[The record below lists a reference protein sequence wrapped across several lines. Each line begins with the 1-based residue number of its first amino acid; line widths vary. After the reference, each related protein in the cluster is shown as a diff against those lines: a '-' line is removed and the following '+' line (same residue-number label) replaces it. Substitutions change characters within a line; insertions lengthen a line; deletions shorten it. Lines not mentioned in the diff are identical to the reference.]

1 MVGHYPALPVDPWLW
16 AVDKKTMFGKFLL
29 TVAVIAIIWFGYKY
43 LAHLAEL
50 KRRDTTGRPAKGPT
64 RRAEQPDAEAM
75 VECRVC
81 GTWQTARG
89 AKPCGRSDCPY

>member
-1 MVGHYPALPVDPWLW
+1 
-16 AVDKKTMFGKFLL
+16 MFGKFLL

-50 KRRDTTGRPAKGPT
+50 KRRDTTGRPAKGPS
-64 RRAEQPDAEAM
+64 RRAEQPDTPDAEAM

-89 AKPCGRSDCPY
+89 AKPCGRSGCPY